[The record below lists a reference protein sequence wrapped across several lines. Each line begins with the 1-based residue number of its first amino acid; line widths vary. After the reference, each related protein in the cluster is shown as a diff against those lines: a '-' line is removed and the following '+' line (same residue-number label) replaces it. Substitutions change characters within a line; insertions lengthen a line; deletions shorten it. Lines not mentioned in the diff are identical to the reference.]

1 MLKQN
6 KLIKDDLNFDS
17 YVDILKMTAIDI
29 IQCKDLVALSCVISD
44 YFANNL
50 EKSSCN
56 LNLVL
61 KTENKRYEKIKL
73 NHDIGFGI
81 RLKDFSGS
89 TILSKLKRV
98 IDSNAVYKKLNDVY
112 EIYKEVYFFS
122 KSKCSYITDYA
133 LRKFEK
139 KQLRRNTFL
148 TNKVYFSSSS
158 NFYILNSLSTTQKI
172 KAKEFH
178 STCMQLDELATET
191 SKYWLSV
198 TISSPSV
205 FHINPIQSR
214 NSWDGIATPKD
225 SNNFQNKIW
234 QDTFRQLSKKNIN
247 PFGHWV
253 KEVNKSSAIHRH
265 AIIYCSELEAD
276 EIKKW
281 LVHYTKS
288 AYKKINCNFI
298 ENKSIYFESGA
309 INEVHITG
317 AMKSKV
323 IANYINKSIL
333 FCLNSNEDSSK
344 NKKINSETVSK
355 ALAHAD
361 KYKYRR
367 YGFFGI
373 KGCLTVWRML
383 KYMSKNIGNYEVTNP
398 FKKLTDF
405 ALSNQFSKFLR
416 SPEINKI
423 SIIYE
428 EDDENN
434 CVKKYSEKARKSLGL
449 KLMGVSFY
457 IKERY
462 YSLYEKIIDLIRIN
476 IFLELTR

>member
-1 MLKQN
+1 MINSN
-6 KLIKDDLNFDS
+6 KRIRDDLNFDS

-29 IQCKDLVALSCVISD
+29 IQCKDLVALSCVISG

-56 LNLVL
+56 LKLVL
-61 KTENKRYEKIKL
+61 KIADNKYEKIKL
-73 NHDIGFGI
+73 NHDISFGI
-81 RLKDFSGS
+81 RLKDFAGS
-89 TILSKLKRV
+89 TILSKLKKV
-98 IDSNAVYKKLNDVY
+98 IDSNAVYKKLHYIY

-122 KSKCSYITDYA
+122 RSKCSYITDYA

-139 KQLRRNTFL
+139 KQLRRNAFL
-148 TNKVYFSSSS
+148 TSSVYFSSSS

-178 STCMQLDELATET
+178 STCMQLDELAAET
-191 SKYWLSV
+191 SKCWLSV
-198 TISSPSV
+198 TISSPSI
-205 FHINPIQSR
+205 FHINPVQ
-214 NSWDGIATPKD
+214 NLYSWDGIVTPKD
-225 SNNFQNKIW
+225 SNNLQNKIW

-253 KEVNKSSAIHRH
+253 KEVNRSSAIHRH
-265 AIIYCSELEAD
+265 GLIYCSESEID

-281 LVHYTKS
+281 LLHYTKS

-298 ENKSIYFESGA
+298 EDKSIHFESGA
-309 INEVHITG
+309 INEVHVTG
-317 AMKSKV
+317 AMKSTV

-344 NKKINSETVSK
+344 NKKINNETVSK

-367 YGFFGI
+367 YGFFGL
-373 KGCLTVWRML
+373 KGCLTTWRML
-383 KYMSKNIGNYEVTNP
+383 KYISKNIRDYEVTKP
-398 FKKLTDF
+398 LKKLTDF

-416 SPEINKI
+416 SPEVNQI

-428 EDDENN
+428 EDDKNSY
-434 CVKKYSEKARKSLGL
+434 VKKYSEKVRKPLGL